1 MKLHAVVSDVHST
14 YHPSVLDEDYNNGR
28 AEVTLS
34 VTVDA
39 KQIFVKSPL
48 VLEMSA
54 AFQAQHFPLGARI
67 HLSEISTELP

>member
-1 MKLHAVVSDVHST
+1 MKLHAVVTDVHST
-14 YHPSVLDEDYNNGR
+14 YHPSALDEDYTGR

-48 VLEMSA
+48 VLEMPAS
-54 AFQAQHFPLGARI
+54 FQAKHFPLGMLI

>member
-14 YHPSVLDEDYNNGR
+14 YHPSVLGYDYTGR

-39 KQIFVKSPL
+39 RQIFVKSPL
-48 VLEMSA
+48 VLEMAA